1 MAEPITNLQML
12 SDTLSVF
19 ENGYY
24 KKGGRKIKLKLSKE
38 ERENVQV
45 FLPEDI
51 ENIDESTRHKVLVLG
66 RCGYGCENA
75 DSFSVA
81 RSYLDNSFLFSRGE
95 KRRVL
100 VLNLANPVHPG
111 GGVRK
116 GANAQEEDLCRKSSL
131 LLSLESSEAK
141 KYYEYNEN
149 LHTYMGS
156 DAIIITPDVEIIKDE
171 AGNYLDE
178 PAVVSVMTC
187 AAPMLK
193 FGLEGMS
200 EDEYRQ
206 MVYKRIV
213 GMLKVSAYLEFKVII
228 FGAFGCGAFRND
240 AKVISDL
247 FYKALKE
254 FRFNGMKEK
263 DLFKRIEFAILCRP
277 DNTYN
282 FDEFNRNFSHFY
294 RDEDEAVKQAVLKE
308 IKESEADLDAIK
320 GSMIG
325 GAIGDALGYAVE
337 FSGEDA
343 IFGRYGKDG
352 ITGYELDPV
361 SKKAIISDDTQ
372 MSLFTANGLLVAD
385 TRYNL
390 RGIGA
395 APYYYVQDAYL
406 DWYYT
411 QQNSFVKQEKQQFGV
426 PPKFHSWL
434 MDVPELYKQRAPGNT
449 CLSAL
454 GKQNQFKNPDDDFFE
469 RPRNDSKGCG
479 GIMRVAPYALYAKN
493 HFSPEVAAKIAA
505 ITHGH
510 SLGYM
515 PAATLGYIVN
525 QIVYEKEKKSLKDI
539 VIASKDM
546 LINEFPKDK
555 HLKELLDIID
565 LAITLSE
572 ETDADDLDCI
582 HKLGEGWVAEETLGI
597 SLYCALKYQNDFSKA
612 VITSVNHK
620 GDSDSTGAV
629 TGNIVGALIGYDA
642 IDEKWKKDLE
652 LKDVIL
658 EISTDLCHRCAMSEY
673 SSYDD
678 PDWTRKYIYMRWKDE
693 PMETVQTK
701 FTAVKSDI
709 TKNHNVDAIVNAAN
723 TSLLGG
729 GGVDGAIH
737 RAAGPGLLEECRNLH
752 GCKTGQA
759 KMTKAYNLPCK
770 YVIHTPGP
778 HWNGG
783 KSGEASLLASCYRS
797 CLEVALKNGIKAIAF
812 PSISTG
818 IYRYPLEEAAEIAI
832 KTAKEFTTKHPDA
845 FDEIK
850 WVLFD
855 DKTLEVYQKAIDRI
869 TVSEFIQSPGFD
881 ELNKKLRNGD
891 V

>member
-1 MAEPITNLQML
+1 MADRNANVQML
-12 SDTLSVF
+12 TDTLSVF
-19 ENGYY
+19 EKGYY
-24 KKGGRKIKLKLSKE
+24 EKNGKRINLKLSKE
-38 ERENVQV
+38 EREEVDV

-51 ENIDESTRHKVLVLG
+51 ESIDESKRQRIGVIG
-66 RCGYGCENA
+66 RCGYGCVNA

-81 RSYLDNSFLFSRGE
+81 RDRINNSILFSPRSE
-95 KRRVL
+95 RKVL
-100 VLNLANPVHPG
+100 VLNLANPVNPG
-111 GGVRK
+111 GGVRR

-131 LLSLESSEAK
+131 LLSLESKEAK
-141 KYYEYNEN
+141 KYYEYNES

-156 DAIIITPDVEIIKDE
+156 DAIIITPKVEIIKDE
-171 AGNYLDE
+171 KGNLLDN
-178 PAVVSVMTC
+178 PVIVSVMTC
-187 AAPMLK
+187 AAPMLIY
-193 FGLEGMS
+193 GMEGMTQT
-200 EDEYRQ
+200 EYEQ
-206 MVYKRIV
+206 MVYNRIV
-213 GMLKVSAYLEFKVII
+213 GMLKVAAYLGYGVLVL
-228 FGAFGCGAFRND
+228 GAFGCGAFRNN
-240 AKVISDL
+240 AKVVSDL

-254 FRFNGMKEK
+254 FKYNGMVEK
-263 DLFKRIEFAILCRP
+263 DLFQRIDFAVLCRP

-282 FDEFNRNFSHFY
+282 FDEFNRNFEHFY
-294 RDEDEAVKQAVLKE
+294 RDEDEAELQRKLQE
-308 IKESEADLDAIK
+308 IKETEIHLDAIK

-337 FSGEDA
+337 FSGEDS
-343 IFGRYGKDG
+343 IFGKYGENG
-352 ITGYELDPV
+352 ITEYALDPA
-361 SKKAIISDDTQ
+361 SGKAIISDDTQ
-372 MSLFTANGLLVAD
+372 MSLFTANGLLVGD
-385 TRYNL
+385 TRYKL

-395 APYYYVQDAYL
+395 APYFYVQDAYL

-411 QQNSFVKQEKQQFGV
+411 QRNSFVKQGKQQFGV

-454 GKQNQFKNPDDDFFE
+454 ERQSREKSISDDFFE
-469 RPRNDSKGCG
+469 RPRNNSKGCG
-479 GIMRVAPYALYAKN
+479 GIMRVAPYALYAKR
-493 HFSPEVAAKIAA
+493 HFNPEVAAKIAA

-515 PAATLGYIVN
+515 PSAALGYIVN
-525 QIVYEKEKKSLKDI
+525 QIVYGKEQKSLKDI
-539 VIASKDM
+539 VIDSKDM
-546 LINEFPKDK
+546 LSKTFEGDK

-565 LAITLSE
+565 LAISLSE
-572 ETDADDLDCI
+572 EADADDLDCI

-597 SLYCALKYQNDFSKA
+597 ALYCALKYQNDFSKA
-612 VITSVNHK
+612 IITSVNHK

-658 EISTDLCHRCAMSEY
+658 EISTDLCHQCAMSEY

-678 PDWTRKYIYMRWKDE
+678 PDWERKYIHMRWKDE
-693 PMETVQTK
+693 PTETVQTK
-701 FTAVKSDI
+701 FTAVRGDI

-737 RAAGPGLLEECRNLH
+737 RAAGLGLLEECRNLH
-752 GCKTGQA
+752 GCKIGQA

-770 YVIHTPGP
+770 YIIHTPGP

-797 CLEVALKNGIKAIAF
+797 CLEVALKNSIKTIAF

-818 IYRYPLEEAAEIAI
+818 IYRYPLEEAAEIAV
-832 KTAKEFTTKHPDA
+832 KTAKEFTTDYPGA

-855 DKTLEVYQKAIDRI
+855 DRTLEVYQNAI
-869 TVSEFIQSPGFD
+869 
-881 ELNKKLRNGD
+881 NH
-891 V
+891 